1 MLRSE
6 VAINLG
12 FSHLQRAELDAA
24 RNAFAEAAQNTT
36 HDPGLWAVMFATF
49 YWGQTYERQ
58 AQLKEAYAIYERG
71 LATAV
76 ANHGSTPSAA
86 VGFMHLGMGKLL
98 YEWNRLGEAETHLRR
113 ALACA
118 ERSGDHKMLI
128 YSREAL
134 AQLLLT
140 LDDWPAAEALVVTL
154 EQQIQAPTIS
164 SFRAELA
171 LQRGDMRLVRQWAN
185 GLGLAIDDEPEKIRE
200 LPGAYF
206 LLSRFYVVNREY
218 EAVMPVLDVLYVFTE
233 LRQNKSFGLQVSL
246 LQALVQAKMGMMET
260 AVPLFQ
266 QTLTQAEP
274 GGYVRLFLDY
284 PDAALY
290 RLLHLAASNPVTA
303 RYARTLLTHCDPE
316 TVPEPVIQ
324 PLSPRE
330 LDVLRHLAAG
340 RTNRDIANQMILS
353 LNTIKAH
360 TRRLYAKLDV
370 NNRTQAVARARDLHL
385 LD

>member
-1 MLRSE
+1 
-6 VAINLG
+6 
-12 FSHLQRAELDAA
+12 
-24 RNAFAEAAQNTT
+24 
-36 HDPGLWAVMFATF
+36 
-49 YWGQTYERQ
+49 
-58 AQLKEAYAIYERG
+58 
-71 LATAV
+71 
-76 ANHGSTPSAA
+76 
-86 VGFMHLGMGKLL
+86 
-98 YEWNRLGEAETHLRR
+98 
-113 ALACA
+113 
-118 ERSGDHKMLI
+118 
-128 YSREAL
+128 
-134 AQLLLT
+134 
-140 LDDWPAAEALVVTL
+140 
-154 EQQIQAPTIS
+154 
-164 SFRAELA
+164 
-171 LQRGDMRLVRQWAN
+171 MRLVRQWAN

>member
-1 MLRSE
+1 
-6 VAINLG
+6 
-12 FSHLQRAELDAA
+12 
-24 RNAFAEAAQNTT
+24 
-36 HDPGLWAVMFATF
+36 
-49 YWGQTYERQ
+49 
-58 AQLKEAYAIYERG
+58 
-71 LATAV
+71 
-76 ANHGSTPSAA
+76 
-86 VGFMHLGMGKLL
+86 MHLGLGKLL

-128 YSREAL
+128 YSRQAL

-140 LDDWPAAEALVVTL
+140 LDDWPAAESLVVAL
-154 EQQIQAPTIS
+154 EQQIQSPTIS
-164 SFRAELA
+164 SLRAELA
-171 LQRGDMRLVRQWAN
+171 FQRGDMRLVRQWAD
-185 GLGLAIDDEPEKIRE
+185 GLGIAINDEAEKIRE
-200 LPGAYF
+200 MPGAY
-206 LLSRFYVVNREY
+206 LLLAKFHMANREY
-218 EAVMPVLDVLYVFTE
+218 ETVLPVLDVLCEFA
-233 LRQNKSFGLQVSL
+233 LARHSKSFWLYVSL
-246 LQALVQAKMGMMET
+246 LQALVQAKMGAMDT

-274 GGYVRLFLDY
+274 GGYVRLFINF

-290 RLLHLAASNPVTA
+290 RLLHLAANNPVTTE
-303 RYARTLLTHCDPE
+303 YARTLLTHCDPQ
-316 TVPEPVIQ
+316 TAEPDPAIQ

-340 RTNRDIANQMILS
+340 RTNRDIANEMILS

-370 NNRTQAVARARDLHL
+370 NNRTQAVARARNLHL